1 MSPSSPHA
9 RAFAAYLASLVP
21 DERDARK
28 LGDRAALA
36 ALRRGLGKSPDEEF
50 EPYRYIGR
58 FLENCTRDE
67 ENAHYLVASL
77 FALHQLSW
85 KDDPA
90 DRRPSNLG
98 SSFRILA
105 EHVEA
110 DHGDRESVERRFVAL
125 LNCHA
130 DDLPQHLRHAV
141 SLLRSHEVPI
151 DWAALLDDLQHWGRV
166 ESPVR
171 RRWARA
177 FWGETAASAR
187 PGDGGNP
194 TRAESAA
201 RASSAS

>member
-1 MSPSSPHA
+1 MSPSSSHA
-9 RAFAAYLASLVP
+9 REFASYLASLVP

-28 LGDRAALA
+28 RGDRAILA

-50 EPYRYIGR
+50 APYHYIGR
-58 FLENCTRDE
+58 FLDNCTRDQ

-77 FALHQLSW
+77 FAIHQLSW
-85 KDDPA
+85 PDAPQ

-105 EHVEA
+105 DRVEA
-110 DHGDRESVERRFVAL
+110 EHGDRASVERRFVAL

-141 SLLRSHEVPI
+141 SLLRSQSVPI
-151 DWAALLDDLQHWGRV
+151 DWAVLLDDVQHWGRWD
-166 ESPVR
+166 SAVR

-177 FWGETAASAR
+177 FWGETATAAR
-187 PGDGGNP
+187 PGDGGNSDS
-194 TRAESAA
+194 TEHGA